1 MEMENSPPDIY
12 HLRTAHSDPAVGLM
26 TSDEKISVE
35 RSDSDSQFGKLEWG
49 QVGMRWKGKMMGK
62 WMRKAESFL
71 GLKIYLG

>member
-35 RSDSDSQFGKLEWG
+35 RSDSDSQFGKLE
-49 QVGMRWKGKMMGK
+49 
-62 WMRKAESFL
+62 
-71 GLKIYLG
+71 